1 MTFGSGTVD
10 AAVGPITEESEENID
25 LDYFDVQDLG
35 RLRRRL
41 RTGIEGFQREREL
54 YLELVRQYLEVGE
67 PQQCVHPRSSSSFI
81 LSCPYELYNLVLSGF
96 STGIEIPIELVA

>member
-1 MTFGSGTVD
+1 MTPGSGIAD

-54 YLELVRQYLEVGE
+54 YLELVRQYLEVGD
-67 PQQCVHPRSSSSFI
+67 PFNVLIQDLSRLSF
-81 LSCPYELYNLVLSGF
+81 
-96 STGIEIPIELVA
+96 